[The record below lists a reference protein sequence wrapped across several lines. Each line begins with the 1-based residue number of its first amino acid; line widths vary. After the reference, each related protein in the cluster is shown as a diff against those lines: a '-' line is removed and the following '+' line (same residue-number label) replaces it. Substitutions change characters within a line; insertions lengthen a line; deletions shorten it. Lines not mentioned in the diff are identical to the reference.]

1 MLMVVEFVV
10 VILDLGGGMFIRWID
25 WRDRARVGFLSLDV

>member
-10 VILDLGGGMFIRWID
+10 VILDLGGGMFIRGLIGETG
-25 WRDRARVGFLSLDV
+25 RA